1 MRISGQLC
9 EDGSDADTWT
19 SGISVNPAVARL
31 AGLMASRSS
40 PIRVVVA
47 VCFCA
52 SLAQPAVSAQQ
63 QDFSDALL
71 APRPKGGEYFGLYL
85 MNKKVG
91 YAFNDISIEPRS
103 PDRARAVSEFFL
115 KANVANKVSE
125 RTHREVRVYEA
136 KPGGRLL
143 SFVIEDKGDGG
154 DQRLEGT
161 ATPQGVRVVR
171 KRPGQPSQT
180 MNLLASKE
188 TIEDADQPRVS
199 VFRNK
204 PVQGVIL
211 DGQDLESY
219 KMSTTVEP
227 AEERLVRGVK
237 VTLHKAVTVSDKE
250 KVPTDIYLADNGEMV
265 ELTVSG
271 ALKMVSE
278 PPSVAKRLDQVEVFG
293 LTRIVLPKPL
303 PSSAAAVPG
312 SVTLRVTGLPE
323 KFRRDSYRQRF
334 KNVSDSEVDVAIS
347 AAPPRYGN
355 PVPFPV
361 ADPNGGEYLKSS
373 IIVESDSP
381 EIQRQAKR
389 LVAGEAD
396 AYQAAKKI
404 VSWVGSHMKKDYGAS
419 ADRATDVLRQMKGDC
434 TEHSLLSVALL
445 RAAGI
450 PAKRVDGVVYMFND
464 GVPALYWHE
473 WVEAYVG
480 EWTQL
485 DPTFQQTVADAT
497 HFALGEESSA
507 EITPL
512 IGQLKVVDVR

>member
-1 MRISGQLC
+1 
-9 EDGSDADTWT
+9 
-19 SGISVNPAVARL
+19 
-31 AGLMASRSS
+31 MASRSS

-180 MNLLASKE
+180 LNLLASKE

-227 AEERLVRGVK
+227 AEQRLDRG
-237 VTLHKAVTVSDKE
+237 
-250 KVPTDIYLADNGEMV
+250 V

-271 ALKMVSE
+271 ALKIVSE

>member
-1 MRISGQLC
+1 M
-9 EDGSDADTWT
+9 

-115 KANVANKVSE
+115 KAN
-125 RTHREVRVYEA
+125 
-136 KPGGRLL
+136 
-143 SFVIEDKGDGG
+143 GG

-180 MNLLASKE
+180 LNLLASKE

-227 AEERLVRGVK
+227 AEQRLVRGVK

-303 PSSAAAVPG
+303 RPSADAVPG

-323 KFRRDSYRQRF
+323 KFRRDSYRQKF
-334 KNVSDSEVDVAIS
+334 KNVSDSEVEVTIS
-347 AAPPRYGN
+347 AAPPRYGS

-361 ADPNGGEYLKSS
+361 ADPYGGEYLKSS

-419 ADRATDVLRQMKGDC
+419 ADRATDVLHKLKGDC

-512 IGQLKVVDVR
+512 IGQLKVVDVH